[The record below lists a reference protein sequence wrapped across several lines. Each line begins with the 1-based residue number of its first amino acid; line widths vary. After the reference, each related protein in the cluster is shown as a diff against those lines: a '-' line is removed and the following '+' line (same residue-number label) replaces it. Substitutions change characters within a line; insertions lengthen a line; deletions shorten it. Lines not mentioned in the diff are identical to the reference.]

1 MSIKIDKSVFTPEEL
16 ETYKALIA
24 KATVDPE
31 AAEEEMR
38 DERPEFPPKKKKRV
52 FEEEVREEDVDTEK
66 ADEDVDVDV
75 DTEKAC
81 RTRKSADPLLTA
93 AMQRMEKLEKSIAM
107 NEMVEVAKKYAP
119 LGEKEDEL
127 AETLYEMKKSNSANY
142 DAYIAVLDKSLDL
155 VEKSGIFTEI
165 GKSGA
170 AYGATYG
177 QATGTVGKV
186 ESIASEIQKSDPNL
200 SREAAIAK
208 AWEQNPDLI
217 AEYEAEYS
225 RK

>member
-31 AAEEEMR
+31 AAEEKPR
-38 DERPEFPPKKKKRV
+38 RRF
-52 FEEEVREEDVDTEK
+52 FEEEFREEDVDTEK

-81 RTRKSADPLLTA
+81 RTRKSADPQLTA
-93 AMQRMEKLEKSIAM
+93 AMKRLETLEKSIAM

-127 AETLYEMKKSNSANY
+127 AATLYDMKKSNEANY

-155 VEKSGIFTEI
+155 IEKSGIFTEI

-170 AYGATYG
+170 AYGSSYG
-177 QATGTVGKV
+177 GGTLGKI
-186 ESIASEIQKSDPNL
+186 ESIAGEIRKSNPEM
-200 SREAAIAK
+200 SYETSIAK
-208 AWEQNPDLI
+208 AWENNPELI

>member
-31 AAEEEMR
+31 AAEEEMEK
-38 DERPEFPPKKKKRV
+38 ERPEFPPRKKRV
-52 FEEEVREEDVDTEK
+52 FEEEFREEDVDETEK
-66 ADEDVDVDV
+66 S
-75 DTEKAC
+75 C
-81 RTRKSADPLLTA
+81 NTRKSADPQLTA
-93 AMQRMEKLEKSIAM
+93 AMQRLETLEKSIAM

-127 AETLYEMKKSNSANY
+127 AQTLYDMKKSNEANY

-170 AYGATYG
+170 AYGSNYG
-177 QATGTVGKV
+177 GGTVGKV
-186 ESIASEIQKSDPNL
+186 ESIASEIRKSNPEM
-200 SREAAIAK
+200 SYEASIAK
-208 AWEQNPDLI
+208 AWESNPELI

>member
-31 AAEEEMR
+31 ASQEEMA
-38 DERPEFPPKKKKRV
+38 DEMPPKKKKNV
-52 FEEEVREEDVDTEK
+52 FEEQWSEEDVDTEK
-66 ADEDVDVDV
+66 ACG
-75 DTEKAC
+75 TK
-81 RTRKSADPLLTA
+81 KSADPQLA
-93 AMQRMEKLEKSIAM
+93 AALERLETLEKSLALKEFEGI
-107 NEMVEVAKKYAP
+107 AKKYAP

-127 AETLYEMKKSNSANY
+127 ANTLYEMKKSNEANY
-142 DAYIAVLDKSLDL
+142 NAYIAVLDKSLDL

-170 AYGATYG
+170 AYGS
-177 QATGTVGKV
+177 TGGGTLGKV
-186 ESIASEIQKSDPNL
+186 EAIASEIRKSNPEMTYEQ
-200 SREAAIAK
+200 SVAK
-208 AWEQNPDLI
+208 AWENNPELI
-217 AEYEAEYS
+217 AEYDREYS